1 MHEPQ
6 QIGFTAAES
15 TPRFPHEAKPP
26 EGAPNVIAIVLDD
39 TGFGHLG
46 AFGSDI
52 GTPHLDG
59 LAAGG
64 APFNRFHVTSLCSPT
79 RASFFTG
86 RNHHAVGMGFLADI
100 PLGFPGYDAR
110 LPKTAAAL
118 PRLLRDAG
126 YSTMAV
132 GKWHLTP
139 RWQRSAAGPFTTWP
153 LGLGFERY
161 YGFLQGDTNHWAPN
175 LVCDNHYVEA
185 PRRPEEGYHLSEDLA
200 DQAVRMVQDQQQGAP
215 GKPFFLYFALGAMH
229 APHHVAPEWVDPYR
243 GVFDKGW
250 DVWRAELFDRQRA
263 AGVVPQGTVLTE
275 RPEWV
280 QAWADLSGDERR
292 MLARQQEVFAGF
304 LTHTDAQI
312 GRVLSSLESLGALD
326 NTLVMVFSD
335 NGASAE
341 GGQSGS
347 FNEHRFTAHIRESMD
362 ENLAHYDDWGGFT
375 TYNHYSWAW
384 AWAGNTPHKLWKRYT
399 WLGGTRTPLIVHWPG
414 RIANPGTVRAQ
425 FAHAVDLMP
434 TIMGAAGLPIPD
446 EVDGVAQL
454 PVDGVSL
461 LSTLQ
466 EPATPE
472 LHDTQ
477 YFEMMGS
484 RSIYHQGWK
493 ATTNHIS
500 TGVLDEEELAVGSRN
515 FDEDRW
521 ELFDLSTD
529 FSEATDRAD
538 DEPKRLQRLRALWD
552 AEAERNNVLPI
563 SDGLVDRFAG
573 FIPPAWPAGTA
584 RTFLPGGGPWPTNLS
599 RCCGADSPSR
609 PTSTPTVRG
618 LKVSSSPS
626 AIGSGGTRSTWWVV
640 GPTSPSPERQTRS
653 SWPCHRRWR
662 RDATRSPSCTPSAR
676 ATRRVAC
683 SCPSME
689 RSVDEIGGPRDVAA
703 GCAAWRRRT
712 ASRLGQRLPGVVAL
726 RAAGP
731 LRGNGA
737 RGQGGHAGLRPAGLG
752 RRTAL
757 RAPRRLTPGA
767 GQPSWRRR
775 GLRGQTGQGAQ
786 LLEGP

>member
-1 MHEPQ
+1 MDEPQ

-15 TPRFPHEAKPP
+15 TPRFPHQAKPP
-26 EGAPNVIAIVLDD
+26 QGAPNVIAIVLDD

-52 GTPHLDG
+52 GTPHLDT

-64 APFNRFHVTSLCSPT
+64 AAFNRFHVTSLCSPT

-110 LPKTAAAL
+110 LPKTAATL

-139 RWQRSAAGPFTTWP
+139 RWQRSAAGPFDTWP

-175 LVCDNHYVEA
+175 LVCDNHYIEP

-215 GKPFFLYFALGAMH
+215 GKPYFLYFALGAMH
-229 APHHVAPEWVDPYR
+229 APHQVAPEWVDPYR

-250 DVWRAELFDRQRA
+250 DAWRAELFARQSA
-263 AGVVPQGTVLTE
+263 SGVVPEGTVLTE

-280 QAWADLSGDERR
+280 QGWDELSGEERR

-341 GGQSGS
+341 GGQAGS
-347 FNEHRFTAHIRESMD
+347 FNEHRFTAHVRESMD

-414 RIANPGTVRAQ
+414 RITSPGTVRVQ
-425 FAHAVDLMP
+425 FAHVIDLMP
-434 TIMGAAGLPIPD
+434 TIMGATGLDIPD
-446 EVDGVAQL
+446 EVDGVAQQR
-454 PVDGVSL
+454 VDGVSL

-466 EPATPE
+466 DPASPE
-472 LHDTQ
+472 LHPTQ

-484 RSIYHQGWK
+484 RSIYHEGWK

-500 TGVLDEEELAVGSRN
+500 TGVLDEEELAVGSRH
-515 FDEDRW
+515 FDDDRW
-521 ELFDLSTD
+521 ELFDLSVD

-538 DEPKRLQRLRALWD
+538 GR
-552 AEAERNNVLPI
+552 
-563 SDGLVDRFAG
+563 
-573 FIPPAWPAGTA
+573 AGTA
-584 RTFLPGGGPWPTNLS
+584 AAHAGAVGRRGAAQQCPPHLRRPGRPFRGVHPPGLAGRRLAPV
-599 RCCGADSPSR
+599 PSR
-609 PTSTPTVRG
+609 G
-618 LKVSSSPS
+618 
-626 AIGSGGTRSTWWVV
+626 RS
-640 GPTSPSPERQTRS
+640 
-653 SWPCHRRWR
+653 C
-662 RDATRSPSCTPSAR
+662 
-676 ATRRVAC
+676 
-683 SCPSME
+683 
-689 RSVDEIGGPRDVAA
+689 
-703 GCAAWRRRT
+703 
-712 ASRLGQRLPGVVAL
+712 
-726 RAAGP
+726 
-731 LRGNGA
+731 
-737 RGQGGHAGLRPAGLG
+737 G
-752 RRTAL
+752 RRIRPDAVG
-757 RAPRRLTPGA
+757 RFPHYGRHRH
-767 GQPSWRRR
+767 R
-775 GLRGQTGQGAQ
+775 
-786 LLEGP
+786 

>member
-1 MHEPQ
+1 M
-6 QIGFTAAES
+6 
-15 TPRFPHEAKPP
+15 
-26 EGAPNVIAIVLDD
+26 IAIVLDD

-52 GTPHLDG
+52 GTPHLDA

-100 PLGFPGYDAR
+100 PLAFPGYNAR
-110 LPKTAAAL
+110 LPKTAATL

-139 RWQRSAAGPFTTWP
+139 RWQRSAAGPFDTWP

-161 YGFLQGDTNHWAPN
+161 YGFLQGDTNHWTPN
-175 LVCDNHYVEA
+175 LVCDNHYIEP

-243 GVFDKGW
+243 GLFDKGW
-250 DVWRAELFDRQRA
+250 DAWRAEVFARQCA
-263 AGVVPQGTVLTE
+263 SGMVPEGTVLTE

-280 QAWADLSGDERR
+280 QAWDDLPAEERR

-341 GGQSGS
+341 GGKAGS
-347 FNEHRFTAHIRESMD
+347 FNEHRFTAHVRESMD
-362 ENLAHYDDWGGFT
+362 DNLAHYDDWGGFS

-414 RIANPGTVRAQ
+414 RIAHPGTVRAQ
-425 FAHAVDLMP
+425 FAHAIDLMP
-434 TIMGAAGLPIPD
+434 TIMVPPGLDIPD
-446 EVDGVAQL
+446 EVDGVAQQ

-461 LSTLQ
+461 LSAL
-466 EPATPE
+466 EDPATPE
-472 LHDTQ
+472 LHQTQ

-484 RSIYHQGWK
+484 RSIYHEGWK

-500 TGVLDEEELAVGSRN
+500 TGILDEEELAVGSRN

-521 ELFDLSTD
+521 ELFDLSVD

-538 DEPKRLQRLRALWD
+538 DEPERLAAHARPVGRRGANATTSCPFPTAWST
-552 AEAERNNVLPI
+552 ASGGSSRR
-563 SDGLVDRFAG
+563 SG
-573 FIPPAWPAGTA
+573 PPGTP
-584 RTFLPGGGPWPTNLS
+584 RTFLPGGGPVADESVPMLWGGFDITADIDTD
-599 RCCGADSPSR
+599 RDGADG
-609 PTSTPTVRG
+609 VVFALG
-618 LKVSSSPS
+618 DWF
-626 AIGSGGTRSTWWVV
+626 GGYALYLVDGRVHFTF
-640 GPTSPSPERQTRS
+640 
-653 SWPCHRRWR
+653 
-662 RDATRSPSCTPSAR
+662 AR
-676 ATRRVAC
+676 AA
-683 SCPSME
+683 
-689 RSVDEIGGPRDVAA
+689 D
-703 GCAAWRRRT
+703 
-712 ASRLGQRLPGVVAL
+712 AL
-726 RAAGP
+726 E
-731 LRGNGA
+731 LTM
-737 RGQGGHAGLRPAGLG
+737 PAGLAPGHHDITVSYAVGEGGGLGPHGPAG
-752 RRTAL
+752 RRGRGRRDGRGGDAARWPSSTAG
-757 RAPRRLTPGA
+757 RDCASGWDSGFPVSSRYAPPAPFEGTVHGVRVDTPG
-767 GQPSWRRR
+767 S
-775 GLRGQTGQGAQ
+775 LRPDPADEVRAA
-786 LLEGP
+786 LHAD